1 VRHFYPPIKAK
12 ARTLRPFQSTP
23 LSLSAGQQV
32 VFTFTPDATR
42 RYTFATFGEADTH
55 LAIRSEAG
63 GQPDVIAE
71 DDDSGTDRNARVTV
85 RLEAGRPVRVQVRMR
100 YIATPGNA
108 AVMAW

>member
-1 VRHFYPPIKAK
+1 MIYSLFTEGRWLAAPKITSSIKDG
-12 ARTLRPFQSTP
+12 TL
-23 LSLSAGQQV
+23 L
-32 VFTFTPDATR
+32 FTPDATR

-63 GQPDVIAE
+63 GQPGVIAE
-71 DDDSGTDRNARVTV
+71 DDDSGAERNARVTV
-85 RLEAGRPVRVQVRMR
+85 SLEAGRLVRVQVRMR